1 MFVRT
6 KRVKGKEYAY
16 LVRNVWTNKG
26 PRQRVVDYLGTVVKP
41 DKCSESAPVNEI
53 LSSGTIPDIVAALVS
68 RELENHGFK
77 SEGKGWTLGDCTV
90 HPKLGRIRR
99 NGKHAA
105 LRLNEGFLCDS
116 TLRAL
121 HKVMSKEEIGGKEL
135 ASAILEA
142 GIGIESEGFVRLYE
156 RLTAQRQS

>member
-16 LVRNVWTNKG
+16 LVKNVWTDKG
-26 PRQRVVDYLGTVVKP
+26 PRQRVMDYLGAVIKP
-41 DKCSESAPVNEI
+41 DKCSESAPIGDI
-53 LSSGTIPDIVAALVS
+53 LTSGTIPEIVSALVS

-77 SEGKGWTLGDCTV
+77 SEGKNWVLGNCTV
-90 HPKLGRIRR
+90 HPKWGKIRR

-121 HKVMSKEEIGGKEL
+121 QKVMSKEEIEGKEL